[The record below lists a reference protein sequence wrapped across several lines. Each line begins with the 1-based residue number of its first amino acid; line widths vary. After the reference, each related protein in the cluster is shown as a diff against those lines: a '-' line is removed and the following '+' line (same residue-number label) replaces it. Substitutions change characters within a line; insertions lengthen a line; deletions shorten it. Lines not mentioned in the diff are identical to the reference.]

1 MFPFMV
7 AFCKLFLTV
16 CFSSL
21 LTHEVVTINKKVYIF
36 VMHNFSFISK
46 FLSALYIDIYCSLSI
61 LYIILLLCGVSFA
74 SYCKLLL

>member
-16 CFSSL
+16 
-21 LTHEVVTINKKVYIF
+21 THEVVTINKKVYIF

-46 FLSALYIDIYCSLSI
+46 FLSAL
-61 LYIILLLCGVSFA
+61 
-74 SYCKLLL
+74 